1 MIPLTRRERQLA
13 ALRGANEA
21 RKAAA
26 GALRAENPRAYT
38 ASGRRSRA
46 RFDPKTRS
54 EIRRRNLLQNTGRG
68 ISDIMSYDIDEY
80 VPTRRNRMV
89 SSSVLGPHQ
98 QIKYHGVNTWN
109 ITPMSFGFDEN
120 MVDILATYGNIL
132 RGRISYL
139 PRDMKFKT

>member
-13 ALRGANEA
+13 ALHGANEA

-80 VPTRRNRMV
+80 VPTRRNRIVVGLRTTPTNKV
-89 SSSVLGPHQ
+89 SWSQHMEYHTDVLW
-98 QIKYHGVNTWN
+98 IRRKHGRH
-109 ITPMSFGFDEN
+109 
-120 MVDILATYGNIL
+120 LGNL
-132 RGRISYL
+132 R
-139 PRDMKFKT
+139 